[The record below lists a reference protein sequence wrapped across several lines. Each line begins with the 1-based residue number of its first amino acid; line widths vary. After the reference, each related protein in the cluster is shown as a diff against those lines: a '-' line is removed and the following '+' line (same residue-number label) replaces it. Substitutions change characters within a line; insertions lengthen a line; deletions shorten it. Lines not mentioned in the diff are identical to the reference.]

1 MISETASAA
10 LYVTEVLYTAIL
22 WAFCAE
28 GLFPPQG
35 RRAAAFCLVAG
46 SGMAPVIFVLWFP
59 AGTDEFYLS
68 GTLLWLMGMLLET
81 LAYCMVYEGAWTQK
95 VGWYLAA
102 FWAMNEAETLPW
114 SVYMTI
120 NEGQMGAYGVFST
133 LRTPWEYLPIA
144 AAYLLLA
151 LLIRF
156 VLRQLHRLLPRQ
168 KRFATVLCAA
178 ALAVTAFMMESDVI
192 YMEVT
197 ARDGAMRGMGGVY
210 ILEGLSAVTLLVVV
224 LLAIRILHKVDLQNE
239 LREADRERLRQ
250 EAYFSRTLA
259 QDVSLETQQ
268 RQEKAMLEQVIALL
282 ENNRT
287 AEARQA
293 LQAAGIPRANGAAH
307 YTNNHVVNAALC
319 EIGQQCGE
327 QGVSFEIQGNLPD
340 KIDMADIDLSA
351 LVGNLL
357 SNALESCLRLPGGAE
372 RSIRLRFTPGGGSLL
387 ICCENSA
394 PAGKIDFGRSA
405 KTAAGHGYGSR
416 ILDYIAQKYGG
427 KVERAQNA
435 GTVCVSVMVQGVL
448 GEREVSAG

>member
-1 MISETASAA
+1 
-10 LYVTEVLYTAIL
+10 
-22 WAFCAE
+22 
-28 GLFPPQG
+28 
-35 RRAAAFCLVAG
+35 
-46 SGMAPVIFVLWFP
+46 
-59 AGTDEFYLS
+59 
-68 GTLLWLMGMLLET
+68 
-81 LAYCMVYEGAWTQK
+81 
-95 VGWYLAA
+95 
-102 FWAMNEAETLPW
+102 
-114 SVYMTI
+114 
-120 NEGQMGAYGVFST
+120 
-133 LRTPWEYLPIA
+133 
-144 AAYLLLA
+144 
-151 LLIRF
+151 
-156 VLRQLHRLLPRQ
+156 
-168 KRFATVLCAA
+168 
-178 ALAVTAFMMESDVI
+178 
-192 YMEVT
+192 
-197 ARDGAMRGMGGVY
+197 MGGVY